1 MKIFRNLS
9 LLALAVMLVLSM
21 AACGEEVPTT
31 EITVTVEAHGYDGSP
46 IVLGDVTF
54 EHENPTVL
62 VALEQM
68 CITREV
74 VLEYDSIGIVQKIGE
89 VGTKSFTD
97 ETTGK
102 KMQYVW
108 VWTLNG
114 EEVKGFANETVIKSG
129 DKIAYYQHAIENEAE
144 EIVDPYGEITGE

>member
-21 AACGEEVPTT
+21 AACGEDVALAEV
-31 EITVTVEAHGYDGSP
+31 TVTVEAHDFEGSP

-68 CITREV
+68 CIAREAA
-74 VLEYDSIGIVQKIGE
+74 LEYDELGIVQKIGD
-89 VGTKSFTD
+89 VGVKTYTD
-97 ETTGK
+97 KETGK
-102 KMQYVW
+102 DMKIVW

-129 DKIAYYQHAIENEAE
+129 DKIEYFQHAIENEE
-144 EIVDPYGEITGE
+144 QEIVDPYGEITGE

>member
-9 LLALAVMLVLSM
+9 FLALAVMLVLSM
-21 AACGEEVPTT
+21 AACGEDVPTT
-31 EITVTVEAHGYDGSP
+31 EITVTVEAHDFEGSP

-68 CITREV
+68 CIAREAA
-74 VLEYDSIGIVQKIGE
+74 LEYDSIGIVQKIGE
-89 VGTKSFTD
+89 VGTKTYVD
-97 ETTGK
+97 EATGK
-102 KMQYVW
+102 NMEVVW

-129 DKIAYYQHAIENEAE
+129 DKIEYFQQAIENEE
-144 EIVDPYGEITGE
+144 QEVVDPYGEITGE